1 MPNPLQIR
9 WNAGTDDGVAEIG
22 EFIAEPDEG
31 GIRVRGR
38 LSTGTRG
45 WVLRAEAGC
54 RRAVV
59 TLQVTAVE
67 RDEIRHP
74 DLEFHHYEA
83 RIRVR
88 RTGRYHLRV
97 LHSYMPRGGPGEGYG
112 RPVFEGTVMVLAP
125 AEP

>member
-1 MPNPLQIR
+1 MPHHLPIR
-9 WNAGTDDGVAEIG
+9 WKAGTDDGLAEVVEFVAEPEAG
-22 EFIAEPDEG
+22 E
-31 GIRVRGR
+31 IRVRGR

-45 WVLRAEAGC
+45 WVLKAEAGC

-67 RDEIRHP
+67 RGEIRHP

-97 LHSYMPRGGPGEGYG
+97 LHSYIPRGEPGDGYA
-112 RPVFEGTVMVLAP
+112 RPVFEGTVTVPPVLP
-125 AEP
+125 